1 MLTMPEMLYDVVR
14 CTAVHE
20 AGLPDNLRFTHQPLI
35 QTGPNGELVLPID
48 VVYGL
53 LIAVVASPKN
63 ADQKVEG
70 NPVFTFGGK
79 SIRINDLWGRRCKI
93 EAFIGIK

>member
-1 MLTMPEMLYDVVR
+1 MLYDVVR

-20 AGLPDNLRFTHQPLI
+20 AGLPDNLHFTQQALI

-53 LIAVVASPKN
+53 LVAVVASSKN

-79 SIRINDLWGRRCKI
+79 SIRINELWGKRCKI
-93 EAFIGIK
+93 AAFIGIQTGV